1 MAAVGL
7 SILSGSHQVLAGEVL
22 DGLRA
27 AGAGDIPV
35 FVGGSIPPQDRAALL
50 SAGVKGV
57 FTNDTPLE
65 RMIDELA
72 RALA

>member
-1 MAAVGL
+1 VAAVGL
-7 SILSGSHQVLAGEVL
+7 SILSGSHQELSREVLA
-22 DGLRA
+22 GLRA

-35 FVGGSIPPQDRAALL
+35 FVGGTIPPQDREALIAA
-50 SAGVKGV
+50 GIKGV

-65 RMIDELA
+65 GMIDELA